1 MARRPYLE
9 VMGAYL
15 SLLMASRVSSAVAIT
30 FGLTAHKYL
39 SFFVFPIAGRLS
51 DRTTSFSS
59 GRRVPW
65 MVAGLAL
72 TAVAVW
78 CFSVVDGYWGL
89 VAMVV
94 LAREASV
101 IHRVA
106 SFGATPDIFG
116 RSRWLIALVA
126 LTVTTLAP
134 GALTLGFIRATWDQD
149 NPATWN
155 PTFRLAAVGLA
166 IAAVVV
172 AVFVRESPASRTAA
186 AVAARRTWREEL
198 QLLLAVPN
206 LPVLLAGG
214 FLLAAAAAST
224 ARLLPVWANEVMGA
238 GGKEM
243 VDASVA
249 TSIGFV
255 LTLPLGLWLA
265 SRFHPRALA
274 VVACLFGALVTFA
287 HVWVSSLWVFVAAAI
302 VVLPLTVAAVVA
314 GVPLL
319 LRIVPRAENVGE
331 SYGMLAGPLGIGTS
345 VAAYAT
351 AATVDVLDDYR
362 IIWVFSAGFLVAA
375 AVAFSRMAVPAGM
388 ERTDVGA
395 LLRQARDSS
404 RGGAGRLFGGTVEE
418 RDVLGETPAPT
429 VTGSPPS

>member
-1 MARRPYLE
+1 
-9 VMGAYL
+9 
-15 SLLMASRVSSAVAIT
+15 
-30 FGLTAHKYL
+30 
-39 SFFVFPIAGRLS
+39 
-51 DRTTSFSS
+51 
-59 GRRVPW
+59 
-65 MVAGLAL
+65 MVAGLVL
-72 TAVAVW
+72 TSVAVW
-78 CFSVVDGYWGL
+78 GFSVVDGYWPL

-101 IHRVA
+101 VHRVA

-116 RSRWLIALVA
+116 RSRWVIALVA
-126 LTVTTLAP
+126 LTVTTLVP
-134 GALTLGFIRATWDQD
+134 GALTLAFIRATWDQD
-149 NPATWN
+149 DPSTWD

-172 AVFVRESPASRTAA
+172 ALLVREAPASRAA
-186 AVAARRTWREEL
+186 AAAAARRTWREEL
-198 QLLLAVPN
+198 RMLLAMPN

-249 TSIGFV
+249 SSIGFV

-265 SRFHPRALA
+265 ARFHPRRLA
-274 VVACLFGALVTFA
+274 VAACLFGAAVTFG
-287 HVWVSSLWVFVAAAI
+287 HVWVTTLWVFIAAAI
-302 VVLPLTVAAVVA
+302 VVMPLTVAAVVA

-331 SYGMLAGPLGIGTS
+331 SYGMLAGPVGIGTS
-345 VAAYAT
+345 VAAYAS
-351 AATVDVLDDYR
+351 AATVDVLGDYR
-362 IIWVFSAGFLVAA
+362 VIWAFSAAFLVGA
-375 AVAFSRMAVPAGM
+375 AVAFSRLAVPPELA
-388 ERTDVGA
+388 RTDVNA
-395 LLRQARDSS
+395 LLRQARDAG

-418 RDVLGETPAPT
+418 RDVLGETSAT
-429 VTGSPPS
+429 VTGSQPS